1 MYKHRIA
8 LLLGILLISAY
19 PVLVKYMGNLASIS
33 AFYRVLVPAVCLL
46 PILFFS
52 PKEKI
57 PKGKYL
63 IGTLVCGMLFGLDIF
78 FWNRAIEGSTATQAT
93 LLTNLAP
100 IFVGVLAFLFLPNKP
115 KRNFWIG
122 AFIALVGMVVF
133 IGWDV
138 FINLSVDIYF
148 VLGLLSALAYSVYIV
163 ISKMVLEKAEVMPYM
178 ALNSISATI
187 TLGVLNLLRGTS
199 FTGFSPK
206 DWVLLFLGG
215 FFCQLVAWALIS
227 YATKKMRATRVSLS
241 LLSQTVF
248 AALMAYVVLNE
259 KPTTEMLI
267 GGLIIIVGIAITF
280 IDPKPKKV

>member
-148 VLGLLSALAYSVYIV
+148 VLGLLSAL
-163 ISKMVLEKAEVMPYM
+163 
-178 ALNSISATI
+178 
-187 TLGVLNLLRGTS
+187 
-199 FTGFSPK
+199 
-206 DWVLLFLGG
+206 
-215 FFCQLVAWALIS
+215 
-227 YATKKMRATRVSLS
+227 
-241 LLSQTVF
+241 
-248 AALMAYVVLNE
+248 
-259 KPTTEMLI
+259 
-267 GGLIIIVGIAITF
+267 
-280 IDPKPKKV
+280 